1 MSIRSSVLAAA
12 EAPRAPAWT
21 IQEAPGAAGRVQ
33 RLRLWAQI
41 GFFVLFVL
49 APVFD
54 LLRYDLTRGH
64 AYLLGFEWRLGLD
77 AYFAGKISGTE
88 AGINILLRL
97 FLPLLGG
104 AALFL
109 AVAWRWGRV
118 YCGWLCPHFSVVETI
133 NALMRRASGKQSL
146 WDRKPLPERNPD
158 GSAFRVDA
166 RWWFATLPLT
176 VAFALLWAVVLL
188 TYLLPPAEV
197 YANLFALAPTR
208 NQAIFIA
215 AATGVL
221 TLEFLFARHLF
232 CRFGCAV
239 GLFQSLAWMANRD
252 AMVVGF
258 QRPRAA
264 DCAVCYAADSMGT
277 AACEAVC
284 PMRLRPRVPKHQM
297 FTCTQCA
304 QCVASCATVQ
314 DGRSGGTLLAW
325 VDKHEARVNETR
337 MSLTGKK

>member
-1 MSIRSSVLAAA
+1 ML
-12 EAPRAPAWT
+12 
-21 IQEAPGAAGRVQ
+21 APGRAGRLQ

-41 GFFVLFVL
+41 GFFVLFIL

-54 LLRYDLTRGH
+54 LFRYDLTRGH
-64 AYLLGFEWRLGLD
+64 AFLLGFEWRLGLD
-77 AYFAGKISGTE
+77 AYFAGRIGGTE

-97 FLPLLGG
+97 FVPILGG
-104 AALFL
+104 VALFI
-109 AVAWRWGRV
+109 AIAWRWGRL

-133 NALMRRASGKQSL
+133 NALMRRACGKPSL
-146 WDRKPLPERNPD
+146 WDKRPLPDKNPD
-158 GSAFRVDA
+158 GSFFRTDA
-166 RWWFATLPLT
+166 RWWFAVVPLT
-176 VAFALLWAVVLL
+176 IAFAFLWAVVLL
-188 TYLLPPAEV
+188 TYLLPPFEV
-197 YANLFALAPTR
+197 YGNLLRLEPTR

-215 AATGVL
+215 AATLVL

-239 GLFQSLAWMANRD
+239 GLFQSLAWMSNRE

-258 QRPRAA
+258 QRQRAA
-264 DCAVCYAADSMGT
+264 ECAVCYERDRFGD

-304 QCVASCATVQ
+304 QCIAACATVQ
-314 DGRSGGTLLAW
+314 KDHTLLDW
-325 VDKHEARVNETR
+325 VDKDAARTHEAR
-337 MSLTGKK
+337 MSLTGKR

>member
-1 MSIRSSVLAAA
+1 M
-12 EAPRAPAWT
+12 PRAMPAWS
-21 IQEAPGAAGRVQ
+21 IQQAPGRAGRLQ

-77 AYFAGKISGTE
+77 DYFAGRISGSE

-97 FLPLLGG
+97 FVPILGG

-109 AVAWRWGRV
+109 AVAWRWGRL

-146 WDRKPLPERNPD
+146 WDKKPLPDRNPD

-166 RWWFATLPLT
+166 RWWLVTLPLT
-176 VAFALLWAVVLL
+176 AAFALLWAIVLL
-188 TYLLPPAEV
+188 TYILPPQEV
-197 YANLFALAPTR
+197 YANLHALAPTP
-208 NQAIFIA
+208 NQASFIA
-215 AATGVL
+215 AATVVL

-264 DCAVCYAADSMGT
+264 DCATCYAASGPGY
-277 AACEAVC
+277 AVCEGVC

-304 QCVASCATVQ
+304 QCVAACSTVQ
-314 DGRSGGTLLAW
+314 ESHPQGTLLAW
-325 VDKHEARVNETR
+325 VAQEEARINETR
-337 MSLTGKK
+337 MSLTGKR